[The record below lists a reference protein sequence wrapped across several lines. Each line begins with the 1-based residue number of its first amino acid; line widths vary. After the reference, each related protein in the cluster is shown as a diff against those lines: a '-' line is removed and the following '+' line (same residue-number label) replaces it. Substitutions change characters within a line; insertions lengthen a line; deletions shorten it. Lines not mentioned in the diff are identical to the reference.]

1 MFAYKVYRTLKDGS
15 SIPVAMGYE
24 YRTFAEADR
33 AARHA
38 VRDCNDPSINTY
50 EVFRQ

>member
-1 MFAYKVYRTLKDGS
+1 MFAYKVYQTLSDGTNT
-15 SIPVAMGYE
+15 PVAMGCE

-33 AARHA
+33 AASNA
-38 VRDCNDPSINTY
+38 VRDCNNPSINTY